1 MCQGIRD
8 STWGWRKLLK
18 LRGMAEISEI
28 FFWRWIPNIL
38 WHDSWHPDGIL
49 YENKKTKLARVI
61 YDAASSMD
69 TKLASLLRD
78 GDWR

>member
-49 YENKKTKLARVI
+49 YENKKTKTKKQNWLGSFMMLLVVWIQSWLAC
-61 YDAASSMD
+61 
-69 TKLASLLRD
+69 
-78 GDWR
+78 